1 MSDTADNPSQGTGLD
16 AAAKAFEAILAGT
29 SSDNQEPKKPD
40 EADVSSDELEAL
52 ADDAEDET
60 PTADDAEDAE
70 AEEAEP
76 EEEEGEAE
84 DEAQP
89 QTVTVKIDGKALEV
103 PLDEVVAGYQRQA
116 DYSRKT
122 QALAEERRALEQE
135 RAQVQTERVQYAQV
149 LTALQTQL
157 SQQVEQQP
165 DWDRLYAE
173 DPIEWVRQREVW
185 RDKQEKLA
193 AAKIEQARIAEQQTA
208 EQQQMMA
215 QHIQSERTRLVEAI
229 PTWKDP
235 KVWERDRQQLREYGR
250 KFGFTDEELSQA
262 YDHRAVVALYKSMKY
277 DALMAAKKTVRPD
290 PAPPAQTLR
299 KSAAVSPRPVSEV
312 TRAKQRLAKTGSVR
326 DAAAVFEKL
335 I

>member
-1 MSDTADNPSQGTGLD
+1 MNDIADNPAQGTGLD
-16 AAAKAFEAILAGT
+16 TAAKAIEAILAGN

-40 EADVSSDELEAL
+40 EAEVSSDELETL
-52 ADDAEDET
+52 ADDAEEET
-60 PTADDAEDAE
+60 PTAEDAEDAE

-84 DEAQP
+84 EEELP
-89 QTVTVKIDGKALEV
+89 KVVTVKIDGKAMEV

-122 QALAEERRALEQE
+122 QALAEERKALEQE
-135 RAQVQTERVQYAQV
+135 KAQVQTERVQYAQV
-149 LTALQTQL
+149 LSALQAQL
-157 SQQVEQQP
+157 SQQMEQQP

-185 RDKQEKLA
+185 REKQEKLA
-193 AAKIEQARIAEQQTA
+193 AARIEQARLAEQQTV
-208 EQQQMMA
+208 EQQQMLS
-215 QHIQSERTRLVEAI
+215 QHLQSERNRLIEAI
-229 PTWKDP
+229 PTWKDA

-277 DALMAAKKTVRPD
+277 DALMAARKTVRPD
-290 PAPPAQTLR
+290 PAPPAQTPR
-299 KSAAVSPRPVSEV
+299 KSAAVSPRPVSDV